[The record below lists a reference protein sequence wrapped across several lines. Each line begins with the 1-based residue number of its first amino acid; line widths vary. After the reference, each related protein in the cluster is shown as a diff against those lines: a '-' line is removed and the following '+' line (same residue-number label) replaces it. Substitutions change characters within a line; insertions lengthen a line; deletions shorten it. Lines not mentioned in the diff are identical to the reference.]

1 MTLYRANHVSNVVLE
16 GKYLQG
22 GFVGD
27 FSWQFKPL
35 FGDMNVIMRKAQQK
49 LYQNPDKML
58 KLKIISQKKYIPQI
72 IETIL
77 ESKYWSVPTQRQSDT
92 TKAQRILE

>member
-35 FGDMNVIMRKAQQK
+35 FGDMNVIMRKAQ
-49 LYQNPDKML
+49 
-58 KLKIISQKKYIPQI
+58 
-72 IETIL
+72 
-77 ESKYWSVPTQRQSDT
+77 
-92 TKAQRILE
+92 

>member
-1 MTLYRANHVSNVVLE
+1 MTLYRANHVSNVMLQ
-16 GKYLQG
+16 GKYMRG

-35 FGDMNVIMRKAQQK
+35 FGDMSVIMKKAQQK
-49 LYQNPDKML
+49 LYENPDKML

-72 IETIL
+72 IDAIL
-77 ESKYWSVPTQRQSDT
+77 ESKYWSVPAQRQSET
-92 TKAQRILE
+92 TKSQRILE